1 MNFLLI
7 GGIVSLAFAG
17 LIFIASENLV
27 STLSIFLITFL
38 FFAFLI
44 KRLIDKYQEKTRRYH
59 QCYQFINSYLI
70 SLSIKG
76 SLTAARESSY
86 GTADSGTK
94 EVIDSIKDLD
104 EEEKLS
110 YLCKYFKFDLYHLFL
125 DTIKVWREQGGDILM
140 MSQYL
145 INQVRLKEEYLIHCE
160 SVHRSKLIEFF
171 VLWGITLTILTSL
184 RFALSQFYS
193 RIIDATFFQVAV
205 VVLFLFLLLSIYI
218 MVSRI
223 VNVTLEGWKDD
234 EK

>member
-1 MNFLLI
+1 MNFLLL
-7 GGIVSLAFAG
+7 GVLVSFAFAG
-17 LIFIASENLV
+17 LIFIASENFI
-27 STLSIFLITFL
+27 STISIFLISLL
-38 FFAFLI
+38 FFVLLI
-44 KRLIDKYQEKTRRYH
+44 KRQIDKYQEKTRRYH

-76 SLTAARESSY
+76 SLSAARESSY
-86 GTADSGTK
+86 GTADKGTR

-110 YLCKYFKFDLYHLFL
+110 YLSKYFKFDLYHLFV
-125 DTIKVWREQGGDILM
+125 DTIKVWREQGGDILT

-145 INQVRLKEEYLIHCE
+145 INKVRLKEEYLLFCE
-160 SVHRSKLIEFF
+160 SVHRSKLVEFF

-184 RFALSQFYS
+184 RFALSQFYTK
-193 RIIDATFFQVAV
+193 IIHAMFFQIAV
-205 VVLFLFLLLSIYI
+205 VVLFLFVLLSIYL

-223 VNVTLEGWKDD
+223 TNVTLEGWKDD

>member
-1 MNFLLI
+1 MNFLLL
-7 GGIVSLAFAG
+7 GVLVSFAFAG
-17 LIFIASENLV
+17 LIFIASENFI
-27 STLSIFLITFL
+27 STISIFLISLL
-38 FFAFLI
+38 FFVLLI
-44 KRLIDKYQEKTRRYH
+44 KRRIDKYQEKTRRYH

-76 SLTAARESSY
+76 SLSAARESSY
-86 GTADSGTK
+86 GTADKGTR

-110 YLCKYFKFDLYHLFL
+110 YLSKYFKFDLYHLFV
-125 DTIKVWREQGGDILM
+125 DTIKVWREQGGDILT

-145 INQVRLKEEYLIHCE
+145 INKVRLKEEYLLFCE
-160 SVHRSKLIEFF
+160 SVHRSKLVEFF

-184 RFALSQFYS
+184 RFALSQFYTK
-193 RIIDATFFQVAV
+193 IIHAMFFQIAV
-205 VVLFLFLLLSIYI
+205 VVLFLFVLLSIYL

-223 VNVTLEGWKDD
+223 TNVTLEGWKDD